1 MASLIYNHGSY
12 YAVFSYGKNK
22 KWIKIGKLDKK
33 QAQQISKQLEI
44 EWAKDKLGIMEIKD
58 VSLFDFLDKI
68 ASFQYDNHTVLS

>member
-33 QAQQISKQLEI
+33 QA
-44 EWAKDKLGIMEIKD
+44 
-58 VSLFDFLDKI
+58 
-68 ASFQYDNHTVLS
+68 